1 MSTPVYKHTQI
12 GYVTGGALATAAVF
26 AALKD
31 RPRSWVHSLLAG
43 GLALGATLFSS
54 LTVVVDEEALR
65 FSFGPGVWER
75 RIPLDDV
82 QRVVPVR
89 NSPLYG
95 WGIHYTPHGW
105 LYNVS
110 GLDAVEI
117 QTSTETLRLGTDEP
131 TQLVRALKH
140 AQPALRDT

>member
-1 MSTPVYKHTQI
+1 MPTPVYKHIQV

-31 RPRSWVHSLLAG
+31 RPRSWAP
-43 GLALGATLFSS
+43 S

-82 QRVVPVR
+82 QRVAPVR

-110 GLDAVEI
+110 GLDAVEL
-117 QTSTETLRLGTDEP
+117 QSSTETLRLGTDEP
-131 TQLVRALKH
+131 TQLVQALKH